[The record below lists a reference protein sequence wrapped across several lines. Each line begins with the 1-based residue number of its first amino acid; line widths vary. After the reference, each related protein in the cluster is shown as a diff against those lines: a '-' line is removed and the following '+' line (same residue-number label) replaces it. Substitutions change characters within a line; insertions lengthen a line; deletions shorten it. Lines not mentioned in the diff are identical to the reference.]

1 MKKFI
6 LSMLLAV
13 LMLPFATRADE
24 LIIGEGTGSGYYS
37 PFNNYYKH
45 SWNETIYQ
53 ASEFDG
59 SASISS
65 IAYHCA
71 STGKTVNA
79 TFVKIY
85 MAENQTKSLYIC
97 RNASCYG

>member
-1 MKKFI
+1 
-6 LSMLLAV
+6 MLLAV

-24 LIIGEGTGSGYYS
+24 LVIGDGTGSGYYS

-71 STGKTVNA
+71 STDKTVNA
-79 TFVKIY
+79 TSVKIY
-85 MAENQTKSLYIC
+85 MGL
-97 RNASCYG
+97 